1 MNIVQRA
8 RAFVQSRRELLQGK
22 GRDWRQCPYC
32 GSTDTHGHGSYQRHP
47 YRLTGRESVTIAR
60 HRCLTC
66 GRTYSEE
73 KADLPRGSWYA
84 CDVQRC
90 AVDLSMHGRM
100 SLRRAAEMVR
110 SGIGCQERWRL
121 WYAPVLD
128 PPERERCYLAASTL
142 HRWLDKAGRRVEKA
156 VEKQWEGVK
165 TSGQMAVDGLWS
177 RLRGRA
183 ERVVLML
190 TDTVTGMV
198 WPPIVARTEEM
209 LSWRELFLRA
219 LRAGLNR
226 EHIDGVTSDG
236 ALGLKAFLQ
245 RYLPHVHQ
253 QRCIWHLWRNLG
265 SSFARLEKPVREELA
280 GMVRQVLD
288 ASSYAAA
295 EAALARL
302 AAHPQGSGL
311 ARRVREVLDEALMHL
326 LPSHQGLSRIGP
338 EHLWRDFRLR
348 LSHGRNHGS
357 EERLERAALIWA
369 IYHNFTPAQW
379 RCERK
384 RVYKHPGLSPLEV
397 AGSPPGEISYL
408 DALLI

>member
-1 MNIVQRA
+1 MSILHQAHEFVQR
-8 RAFVQSRRELLQGK
+8 LQGLWRRK
-22 GRDWRQCPYC
+22 AQDWRRCPYC
-32 GSTDTHGHGSYQRHP
+32 ESTHTHGHGSYQRHP

-60 HRCLTC
+60 HRCLAC

-73 KADLPRGSWYA
+73 RADLIRGSWYGRE
-84 CDVQRC
+84 VHRSG
-90 AVDLSMHGRM
+90 VDLWIHGRM
-100 SLRRAAEMVR
+100 SLRRAAELLR
-110 SGIGCQERWRL
+110 SLIGRQERWKMWHRHSP
-121 WYAPVLD
+121 AD
-128 PPERERCYLAASTL
+128 AEREPCHLAASTL
-142 HRWLDKAGRRVEKA
+142 HRWLDRAGRRAAKGV
-156 VEKQWEGVK
+156 KQQWSGVK
-165 TSGQMAVDGLWS
+165 TSGQMAVDGLWA
-177 RLRGRA
+177 RLRGGA
-183 ERVVLML
+183 ERVVLLL

-209 LSWRELFLRA
+209 LSWREIFLRA
-219 LRAGLNR
+219 LRAGLNM
-226 EHIDGVTSDG
+226 EQIDGVTSDG
-236 ALGLKAFLQ
+236 APGLKAFLQ
-245 RYLPHVHQ
+245 RYLPHAHL
-253 QRCIWHLWRNLG
+253 QRCVWHLWRNLG
-265 SSFARLEKPVREELA
+265 SSFTHLERHLRLEVA

-295 EAALARL
+295 EAALTRL

-311 ARRVREVLDEALMHL
+311 ARRLREVLDEALIHL

-357 EERLERAALIWA
+357 DERLERAALVWA

-397 AGSPPGEISYL
+397 AGADPGELSYL